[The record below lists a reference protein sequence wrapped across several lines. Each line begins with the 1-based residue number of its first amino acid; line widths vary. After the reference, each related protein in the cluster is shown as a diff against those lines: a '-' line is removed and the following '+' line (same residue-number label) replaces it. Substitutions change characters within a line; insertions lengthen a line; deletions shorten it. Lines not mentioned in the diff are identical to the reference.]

1 MPQRTIAAGGGNW
14 NSTGTWVEGA
24 VPTSSDFVVGN
35 ASSGQLTINV
45 AAACQYVDFTSWTN
59 TLTMNNTLTL
69 SLASS
74 TNTFGSGMSFAGTNS
89 IIFGAVAST
98 IVQNTTNRIPQT
110 TFNGT
115 VTRTLSTNVYTNS
128 FIYSNFPTFNGN
140 TIYVGG
146 NFYTLNNV
154 SIGQTGGIGGTT
166 SFILDGNGIFGAA
179 FSNTLMVLKATCG

>member
-14 NSTGTWVEGA
+14 NSTSTWVEGA

-45 AAACQYVDFTSWTN
+45 AAACQYVDFTNWTN

-89 IIFGAVAST
+89 IIFGAVDRRAH
-98 IVQNTTNRIPQT
+98 V
-110 TFNGT
+110 
-115 VTRTLSTNVYTNS
+115 
-128 FIYSNFPTFNGN
+128 
-140 TIYVGG
+140 
-146 NFYTLNNV
+146 
-154 SIGQTGGIGGTT
+154 
-166 SFILDGNGIFGAA
+166 
-179 FSNTLMVLKATCG
+179 